1 MHLVAVFELDIKFVL
16 EDDQIALALLVFHLG
31 LEGLGNGVQKGASL
45 DGILL
50 REKSEPKSKKEKKD
64 LLEIKAYK
72 QDEKG
77 GDYLTT

>member
-31 LEGLGNGVQKGASL
+31 LEGLGNGVQEGASL

-50 REKSEPKSKKEKKD
+50 REEPEPKKKEGK
-64 LLEIKAYK
+64 ERFFEAKAYK
-72 QDEKG
+72 KDEKG